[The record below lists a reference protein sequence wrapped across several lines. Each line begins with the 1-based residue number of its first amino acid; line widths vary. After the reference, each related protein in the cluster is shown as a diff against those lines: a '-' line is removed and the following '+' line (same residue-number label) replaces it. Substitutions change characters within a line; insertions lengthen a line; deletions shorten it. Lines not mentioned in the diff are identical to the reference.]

1 MEEDWKEIKVFSLNF
16 FGLYG
21 ISAKRKERVQALSHY
36 LSAKEDYDIVL
47 LQEVWTDE
55 DYKTLK
61 KNLILSGGP
70 FKFSHYFDN
79 GIIGTGTC
87 IFSKSRIRFTTF
99 HSFGLNG
106 YPQSISHGDW
116 FAAKG
121 LGIAVLYIDGF
132 EIHVYV
138 SHYHAEYNP
147 ENDIYLGHRVVH
159 ALESAQ
165 WIQLTSASADLTI
178 YAGDFNTEPD
188 KVPLK
193 LLKYIT
199 SLKDSWEEVHGS
211 NANEEGAT
219 CETYYNSFT
228 PESVKQACPEG
239 KRIDYIMYQAG
250 ADTDV
255 VTKDCILPLS
265 KRVPATMGRLNKK
278 LTLTKKANVA
288 SSTKD
293 TKLSMS
299 RIKNM
304 TSLDLI
310 TLKKSSKIPQES
322 TDILM
327 LSARKLPEFTI
338 QHNIKKE
345 KPGVSLSRK
354 MKKSDKMKVRKEF
367 LLNKLSEGAKKM
379 KADRATSFRR
389 KRAVIGDLD
398 PMKDTLEAID
408 KVLEK
413 DDSRRNRESK
423 KKLKGKR
430 GTLKQKKRQNEFI
443 KNASFFEAVKNHP
456 EYAKNPFST
465 ICTHIENKVAAEHLE
480 KVNNCGNEG

>member
-265 KRVPATMGRLNKK
+265 KRVPGKNYSYSDHEAVESTFRIKRKMDSNKCPLVDYKRSLSVKCQSERFEVVTEALEIIHRSEGLVSYNGTKYLMIASGLLILLILSLLPSLIESSIQQYMDLAMFFPRLIVTIIMTFYLIMGFAFNRRELNE
-278 LTLTKKANVA
+278 LR
-288 SSTKD
+288 STKSSLKVIFD
-293 TKLSMS
+293 LDKLC
-299 RIKNM
+299 
-304 TSLDLI
+304 DE
-310 TLKKSSKIPQES
+310 SSK
-322 TDILM
+322 L
-327 LSARKLPEFTI
+327 
-338 QHNIKKE
+338 
-345 KPGVSLSRK
+345 
-354 MKKSDKMKVRKEF
+354 
-367 LLNKLSEGAKKM
+367 
-379 KADRATSFRR
+379 
-389 KRAVIGDLD
+389 
-398 PMKDTLEAID
+398 
-408 KVLEK
+408 
-413 DDSRRNRESK
+413 
-423 KKLKGKR
+423 
-430 GTLKQKKRQNEFI
+430 
-443 KNASFFEAVKNHP
+443 
-456 EYAKNPFST
+456 
-465 ICTHIENKVAAEHLE
+465 
-480 KVNNCGNEG
+480 

>member
-70 FKFSHYFDN
+70 FSFSHYFDN

-188 KVPLK
+188 K
-193 LLKYIT
+193 
-199 SLKDSWEEVHGS
+199 EVHGS

-354 MKKSDKMKVRKEF
+354 MKKSDKMKEEKS
-367 LLNKLSEGAKKM
+367 L
-379 KADRATSFRR
+379 
-389 KRAVIGDLD
+389 
-398 PMKDTLEAID
+398 
-408 KVLEK
+408 LEK

-430 GTLKQKKRQNEFI
+430 GRQKSSR
-443 KNASFFEAVKNHP
+443 V
-456 EYAKNPFST
+456 
-465 ICTHIENKVAAEHLE
+465 C
-480 KVNNCGNEG
+480 

>member
-1 MEEDWKEIKVFSLNF
+1 MYYLFS
-16 FGLYG
+16 
-21 ISAKRKERVQALSHY
+21 
-36 LSAKEDYDIVL
+36 
-47 LQEVWTDE
+47 
-55 DYKTLK
+55 
-61 KNLILSGGP
+61 
-70 FKFSHYFDN
+70 
-79 GIIGTGTC
+79 
-87 IFSKSRIRFTTF
+87 
-99 HSFGLNG
+99 
-106 YPQSISHGDW
+106 
-116 FAAKG
+116 
-121 LGIAVLYIDGF
+121 
-132 EIHVYV
+132 
-138 SHYHAEYNP
+138 
-147 ENDIYLGHRVVH
+147 
-159 ALESAQ
+159 
-165 WIQLTSASADLTI
+165 
-178 YAGDFNTEPD
+178 
-188 KVPLK
+188 
-193 LLKYIT
+193 
-199 SLKDSWEEVHGS
+199 
-211 NANEEGAT
+211 
-219 CETYYNSFT
+219 
-228 PESVKQACPEG
+228 
-239 KRIDYIMYQAG
+239 
-250 ADTDV
+250 
-255 VTKDCILPLS
+255 
-265 KRVPATMGRLNKK
+265 ATMGRLNKK

-465 ICTHIENKVAAEHLE
+465 ICTHIENKIAAEHLE